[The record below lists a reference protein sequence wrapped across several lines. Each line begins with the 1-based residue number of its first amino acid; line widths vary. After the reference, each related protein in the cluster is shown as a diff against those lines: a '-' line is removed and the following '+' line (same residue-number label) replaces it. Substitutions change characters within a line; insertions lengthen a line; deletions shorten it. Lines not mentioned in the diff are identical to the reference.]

1 MAAGACDL
9 ESTLHILLAADIVE
23 VHFIAA
29 SGSGELGAR
38 IHHCRL
44 QCGFSTEEICNFPQT
59 VHAIDLQ
66 IVYNGSFAGILSR
79 HYYASEAFGPR
90 LDGHGK
96 HTAHRQ
102 HRAVERQLSH
112 NHVPAK
118 FGSLDEFG
126 AHQYGNGDWQII
138 GSPLLLDIGGSHI
151 DYHSHTPGPESALQH
166 RRAHTF
172 VTFLDRRIGKTHD
185 AVLNTFADHRF
196 NSYNNR
202 VDAVHCSGVG
212 LYKHVYRSVKS

>member
-79 HYYASEAFGPR
+79 HYYASEAFGPPR
-90 LDGHGK
+90 WPWEAPRTGNTEPSSD
-96 HTAHRQ
+96 
-102 HRAVERQLSH
+102 SSPH

-151 DYHSHTPGPESALQH
+151 DYHSHTPGPNPLCNIAE
-166 RRAHTF
+166 RTVRDF
-172 VTFLDRRIGKTHD
+172 P
-185 AVLNTFADHRF
+185 
-196 NSYNNR
+196 
-202 VDAVHCSGVG
+202 
-212 LYKHVYRSVKS
+212 